1 MKKLIVGLVLLA
13 CAVLPILAGQCDNEP
28 FSVQAIGTTTNTRS
42 IVVRGELE
50 AIKVDVTAGQTC
62 DVSVATAE
70 LTLFSKT
77 DIAADATFLPRAAT
91 HTTAGVAATFVGG
104 TNDTANTWYSKMP
117 MAGAVTV
124 TVIGKSAGTNNTVTT
139 ILYSR

>member
-1 MKKLIVGLVLLA
+1 MKKLIAVFLLIA
-13 CAVLPILAGQCDNEP
+13 AASLQALAVSDSEP

-50 AIKVDVTAGQTC
+50 ALKVDITAGQTC
-62 DVSVATAE
+62 DVTVATAE
-70 LTLFSKT
+70 LTLFSKS

-117 MAGAVTV
+117 MAGSVTV
-124 TVIGKSAGTNNTVTT
+124 TVIGKSAGTNNAVVTL
-139 ILYSR
+139 LYSR